1 MPFEKTG
8 PSTGSTVL
16 PLLYDSPHSGRVY
29 PDDFGTHL
37 SMEKLQW
44 AEDAFVDQI
53 FAGAPDVG
61 ATLITANFPRLYI
74 DPNRSLTD
82 VDPSTLDGEWPE
94 PLEPSD
100 KARRGK
106 GLVWETLHGTEPVY
120 NRKLRVEEV
129 QHRIDTYWQPYH
141 DAVSGTL
148 DDLHSAFGYVYH
160 IDCHSMRAMGNSND
174 SDGPAPRPEFVVSD
188 REGTSCDPE
197 FTDLI
202 YTQLKHLGFKPTIND
217 PFKGAELTD
226 AYSNPADN
234 RHSLQIEINRCLYL
248 KDEGYQKRDD
258 FGEFCDAMQSF
269 NRAVASFV
277 TDKYT

>member
-1 MPFEKTG
+1 MPFEKIG
-8 PSTGSTVL
+8 PSAEANAL

-29 PDDFGTHL
+29 PKDFGTHL
-37 SMEKLQW
+37 PMEKLQW

-61 ATLITANFPRLYI
+61 ATLIIANFPRLYI
-74 DPNRSLTD
+74 DPNRSKGD
-82 VDPSTLDGEWPE
+82 VDPSTLEGEWPV

-106 GLVWETLHGTEPVY
+106 GLVWDTLHGTVPVY
-120 NRKLRVEEV
+120 NRKLRVDEV
-129 QHRIDTYWQPYH
+129 QHRINTYWQPYH

-148 DDLHSAFGYVYH
+148 DDLHSTFGCVYH

-174 SDGPAPRPEFVVSD
+174 ADGPVPRPEFVVSD
-188 REGTSCDPE
+188 REGTSCEPE

-202 YTQLKHLGFKPTIND
+202 YNQLKQLGFKPKINN
-217 PFKGAELTD
+217 PFKGAELTE

-234 RHSLQIEINRCLYL
+234 RHSLQIEINRNLYL
-248 KDEGYQKRDD
+248 KDGGYQKRDD
-258 FGEFCDAMQSF
+258 FDQFCQAMQSL
-269 NRAVASFV
+269 NQAVASFV
-277 TDKYT
+277 SDKNQ